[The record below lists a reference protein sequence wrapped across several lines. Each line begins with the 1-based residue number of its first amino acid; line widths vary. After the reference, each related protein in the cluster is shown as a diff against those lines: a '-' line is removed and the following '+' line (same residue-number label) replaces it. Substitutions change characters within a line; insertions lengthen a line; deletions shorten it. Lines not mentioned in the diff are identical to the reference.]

1 MEEKGI
7 LDEVVKEGLSKG
19 TASERPREVNET
31 TWFLGKS
38 IPGRGESMCK
48 GSGGRRKLGL
58 FGGQQEGQCGCRG
71 VIQGRDSGEKRWARR
86 WEKFPEPNLEEL
98 TGHSEDLDSTVRVME
113 SHWKVLHKR
122 GSV

>member
-19 TASERPREVNET
+19 TASERPREVNKT
-31 TWFLGKS
+31 KWFLGKS

-48 GSGGRRKLGL
+48 GSGSRRKLGL
-58 FGGQQEGQCGCRG
+58 FGGTARRT
-71 VIQGRDSGEKRWARR
+71 VWLQGSDSGEKRWARR